1 MGHDIARQFAHLP
14 EAEAVDA
21 IARHVET
28 FWDPRMRDRLRALVA
43 TDADTLDPRLVAAA
57 RRVRDRATRK
67 ETEAQPE

>member
-57 RRVRDRATRK
+57 HQVQDRATRK
-67 ETEAQPE
+67 ETEAQSG

>member
-1 MGHDIARQFAHLP
+1 MGDDIARQFAHLP

-28 FWDPRMRDRLRALVA
+28 FWDPRMRNRLRALVA

-67 ETEAQPE
+67 ETEAQP